1 MPTGEMLMETVE
13 YLVALVL
20 PESRKVLA
28 IRDLDG
34 YRLPAVDI
42 ATWSRPAEQLLQAI
56 KARWGVS
63 GIVLDFLQSLDRPQA
78 CVVVEVIVPNSE
90 CELQPI
96 EVSELYVSALDEQW
110 REQLISALAGGRR
123 SGGAFSQVG
132 WIDEAILW
140 LESETGRKIASRQSI
155 DQYNAG
161 DGFTLVHFRMQ
172 DGRDYW
178 LKATGVPNEHEPE
191 ITRVLSDLCGD
202 YLPEFISFRS
212 EWNAWLM
219 SGEATALA
227 EWPQEPFQLF
237 TLLESAVES
246 MAQLQLRTRGHGFR
260 LLNAGAFDQGMK
272 SFLRRSPEVF
282 DYLQE
287 SMSLQISMKAHKLDK
302 RRLLEIRTIFDQTCE
317 SMESLGLCESIVH
330 GDLNNGNILTGIGH
344 CQFIDWCESYLGNPL
359 VSLQHLLLLN
369 RIGSGELR
377 DFVSEILKNRYLD
390 VWASECDPEVM
401 REGFVY
407 MPMLAISSTLYGR
420 GDWLDSPLRH
430 DSRRRSYARSLARY
444 MDRAA
449 REPELVEALCH

>member
-1 MPTGEMLMETVE
+1 MPAEETFEETVE

-20 PESRKVLA
+20 PESREVLA

-42 ATWSRPAEQLLQAI
+42 ATWSRPAEQLQRAI
-56 KARWGVS
+56 KERWGVS
-63 GIVLDFLQSLDRPQA
+63 GIVLDFLQSLDSSQA
-78 CVVVEVIVPNSE
+78 CAVVEVLVRNGA

-96 EVSELYVSALDEQW
+96 EANKLHTSALNEQR
-110 REQLISALAGGRR
+110 REQLMSVLAGRRR
-123 SGGAFSQVG
+123 SGGVFSQIG

-140 LESETGRKIASRQSI
+140 LESETGTKIASKQTI

-161 DGFTLVHFRMQ
+161 DGFTLVHFRTQ

-178 LKATGVPNEHEPE
+178 LKATGVPNAHEPE

-202 YLPEFISFRS
+202 YLPQFISSRP

-219 SGEATALA
+219 SGEAAALA

-246 MAQLQLRTRGHGFR
+246 MAQLQLRTRGHGFK
-260 LLNAGAFDQGMK
+260 LLNAGAFDQGMQT
-272 SFLRRSPEVF
+272 FLRRSPEVF
-282 DYLQE
+282 EYLQE
-287 SMSLQISMKAHKLDK
+287 SMSLQTSMKAHKLDK
-302 RRLLEIRTIFDQTCE
+302 TRLLELSAIFDQTCE
-317 SMESLGLCESIVH
+317 RMESLGIGESIVH

-344 CQFIDWCESYLGNPL
+344 CQFIDWCEAYLGNPL

-369 RIGSGELR
+369 RISSGELR
-377 DFVSEILKNRYLD
+377 DSINEILKNRYLD
-390 VWASECDPEVM
+390 LWSADCDPELL
-401 REGFVY
+401 REGLVY
-407 MPMLAISSTLYGR
+407 MPMLAIASTLYGR

-444 MDRAA
+444 MDRAS
-449 REPELVEALCH
+449 REPAFVEALCL

>member
-1 MPTGEMLMETVE
+1 MPAPEMFVESIE
-13 YLVALVL
+13 YLLALVL
-20 PESRKVLA
+20 PESREVLA
-28 IRDLDG
+28 IRALDG

-42 ATWSRPAEQLLQAI
+42 ATWSRPAEQLQQAI

-78 CVVVEVIVPNSE
+78 CVVVEVLVPNRE
-90 CELQPI
+90 CELQQI
-96 EVSELYVSALDEQW
+96 KVSELYISALDEQW
-110 REQLISALAGGRR
+110 REQLMSVLAGGRR
-123 SGGAFSQVG
+123 SGGAFSQIG

-140 LESETGRKIASRQSI
+140 LESETGRKVSSKHTI

-161 DGFTLVHFRMQ
+161 DGFSLVRFRTQ

-178 LKATGVPNEHEPE
+178 LKATGVPNAHEPE
-191 ITRVLSDLCGD
+191 ITRVLSDLCGG
-202 YLPEFISFRS
+202 YLPEFISSRP

-219 SGEATALA
+219 SGEATALS

-246 MAQLQLRTRGHGFR
+246 MAQLQIRTRGHGAT
-260 LLNAGAFDQGMK
+260 LLNAGAFDQGMRF
-272 SFLRRSPEVF
+272 FLRRSPEVF

-287 SMSLQISMKAHKLDK
+287 SMSLQTSMKALKLDK
-302 RRLLEIRTIFDQTCE
+302 TRLLEMRAIFDQTCE
-317 SMESLGLCESIVH
+317 RMESLGIGESIVH
-330 GDLNNGNILTGIGH
+330 GDLNTGNILTGIDH
-344 CQFIDWCESYLGNPL
+344 CQFIDWCEAYLGNPL

-369 RIGSGELR
+369 RVGGLELR
-377 DFVSEILKNRYLD
+377 DFVSEILKTRYLD
-390 VWASECDPEVM
+390 VWASECDPEAM

-407 MPMLAISSTLYGR
+407 MPMLAIASTLYGR

-444 MDRAA
+444 MDRAS
-449 REPELVEALCH
+449 REPAFVEALCH

>member
-1 MPTGEMLMETVE
+1 L
-13 YLVALVL
+13 
-20 PESRKVLA
+20 
-28 IRDLDG
+28 
-34 YRLPAVDI
+34 
-42 ATWSRPAEQLLQAI
+42 QQAI

-78 CVVVEVIVPNSE
+78 CVVVEVLVPNRE

-96 EVSELYVSALDEQW
+96 EVSELYISALDEQW
-110 REQLISALAGGRR
+110 REQLMAVLAGGRR
-123 SGGAFSQVG
+123 SGGVFSRIG

-140 LESETGRKIASRQSI
+140 LESETGKISSKQAI

-161 DGFTLVHFRMQ
+161 DGFSLVRFRMQ

-178 LKATGVPNEHEPE
+178 LKATGVPNAHEPE

-202 YLPEFISFRS
+202 YLPKFISSRP

-246 MAQLQLRTRGHGFR
+246 MAQLQLRTRGHGFT
-260 LLNAGAFDQGMK
+260 LLNAGAFDQGMQ

-282 DYLQE
+282 EYLQE
-287 SMSLQISMKAHKLDK
+287 SMSLQTSMKAHKLDK
-302 RRLLEIRTIFDQTCE
+302 TRLLEMSAIFDQTCE
-317 SMESLGLCESIVH
+317 RMESLSIGESIVH

-377 DFVSEILKNRYLD
+377 DFINEILKDRYLD
-390 VWASECDPEVM
+390 LWSADCDPELL

-407 MPMLAISSTLYGR
+407 MPMLAIASTLYGR

-444 MDRAA
+444 MDRASQ
-449 REPELVEALCH
+449 EPAFVGALCL

>member
-34 YRLPAVDI
+34 YRFPAVDI

-123 SGGAFSQVG
+123 SGGAFSQIG

-140 LESETGRKIASRQSI
+140 LESETGRKVSSKHTIA
-155 DQYNAG
+155 QYNAG
-161 DGFTLVHFRMQ
+161 DGFSLVRFRTQ

-178 LKATGVPNEHEPE
+178 LKATGVPNAHEPE
-191 ITRVLSDLCGD
+191 ITRVLSNLCGG

-219 SGEATALA
+219 SGEATALS
-227 EWPQEPFQLF
+227 EWPERPFQLF

-246 MAQLQLRTRGHGFR
+246 MAQLQTRTRGHGSA
-260 LLNAGAFDQGMK
+260 LLNAGAFDQGMQF
-272 SFLRRSPEVF
+272 FLRRSPEVF

-287 SMSLQISMKAHKLDK
+287 SMSLQTSTKTHKLGK
-302 RRLLEIRTIFDQTCE
+302 ARLLEMRGILDQTCE
-317 SMESLGLCESIVH
+317 RMESLGIGESIVH
-330 GDLNNGNILTGIGH
+330 GDLNTGNILIGIGH
-344 CQFIDWCESYLGNPL
+344 CQFIDWSEAYFGNPL
-359 VSLQHLLLLN
+359 ITLQHLLLLN
-369 RIGSGELR
+369 KLENTEVRNFINLLLR
-377 DFVSEILKNRYLD
+377 RRYRE
-390 VWASECDPEVM
+390 VWVTSCDPEAFDG
-401 REGFVY
+401 GFVY
-407 MPMLAISSTLYGR
+407 MPILAVASTLYGR
-420 GDWLDSPLRH
+420 GDWLTSGQRDDP
-430 DSRRRSYARSLARY
+430 RRQSYARSLARY
-444 MDRAA
+444 MDREAN
-449 REPELVEALCH
+449 EPVLREALCL

>member
-1 MPTGEMLMETVE
+1 MPAEATFEETVE

-20 PESRKVLA
+20 PESREVLA

-42 ATWSRPAEQLLQAI
+42 ATWSRPAEQLQQAI

-78 CVVVEVIVPNSE
+78 CAVVEVLVPNRQ

-96 EVSELYVSALDEQW
+96 EVSELYISAIDEQL
-110 REQLISALAGGRR
+110 REHLMSVLAGGRR
-123 SGGAFSQVG
+123 SGGAFSQIG

-140 LESETGRKIASRQSI
+140 LESETGRKVSSKHTI

-161 DGFTLVHFRMQ
+161 DGFSLVRFRTQ

-178 LKATGVPNEHEPE
+178 LKATGVPNAHEPE
-191 ITRVLSDLCGD
+191 ITRVLSDLCGG
-202 YLPEFISFRS
+202 YLPEFLSFRS

-219 SGEATALA
+219 SGEATALT
-227 EWPQEPFQLF
+227 EWPQEPFQLV

-246 MAQLQLRTRGHGFR
+246 MAQLQLRTRSHGFT
-260 LLNAGAFDQGMK
+260 LLKAGAFDQGMQ

-282 DYLQE
+282 EYLQE
-287 SMSLQISMKAHKLDK
+287 SMSLQTSMKAHKLDK
-302 RRLLEIRTIFDQTCE
+302 TRLLEMRAIFDQTCE
-317 SMESLGLCESIVH
+317 RMGSLGIGESIVH

-344 CQFIDWCESYLGNPL
+344 CQFIDWCEAYLGNPL
-359 VSLQHLLLLN
+359 VSLQHLLMLN

-377 DFVSEILKNRYLD
+377 DFINEILKNRYLD
-390 VWASECDPEVM
+390 VWSEDCDPKLL

-407 MPMLAISSTLYGR
+407 MPMLAIASTLYGR

-444 MDRAA
+444 MDRASQ
-449 REPELVEALCH
+449 EPAFVEALCL

>member
-1 MPTGEMLMETVE
+1 MPAEETFEETVE

-20 PESRKVLA
+20 PESREVLA

-42 ATWSRPAEQLLQAI
+42 ATWSRPAEQLQRAI
-56 KARWGVS
+56 KERWGVS
-63 GIVLDFLQSLDRPQA
+63 GIVLDFLQSLGSSQA
-78 CVVVEVIVPNSE
+78 CVVVEVLVRNEE

-96 EVSELYVSALDEQW
+96 EANELHTSGLNEQW
-110 REQLISALAGGRR
+110 REQLMSVSAGGRLP
-123 SGGAFSQVG
+123 GGIFAQIG

-140 LESETGRKIASRQSI
+140 LESETGRKIASKQTI

-161 DGFTLVHFRMQ
+161 DGFTLVHFRTQ
-172 DGRDYW
+172 EGRDYW
-178 LKATGVPNEHEPE
+178 LKATGVPNAHEPE

-202 YLPEFISFRS
+202 YLPKFISSRP

-246 MAQLQLRTRGHGFR
+246 MAQLQLRTRGHGFT
-260 LLNAGAFDQGMK
+260 LLNAGAFDQGMQ

-282 DYLQE
+282 EYLQE
-287 SMSLQISMKAHKLDK
+287 SMSLQTSMKAHKLDK
-302 RRLLEIRTIFDQTCE
+302 TRLLEMSAIFDQTCE
-317 SMESLGLCESIVH
+317 RMESLGIGESIVH

-377 DFVSEILKNRYLD
+377 DFINEILKDRYLD
-390 VWASECDPEVM
+390 LWSADCDPELL

-407 MPMLAISSTLYGR
+407 MPMLAIASTLYGR

-444 MDRAA
+444 MDRASQ
-449 REPELVEALCH
+449 EPAFVGALCL